1 MFLRQKLFGKPVQQ
15 AAATSAKSVSNK
27 VVSAPAFRSVSQ
39 HLKAFA
45 TIDPNNLSKSDK
57 GFNLVKGEWTS
68 TKQYMDLV
76 DPLNGGTMIRVPDT
90 SLDEIDPFVES
101 LQECPKTGL
110 HNPFKNK
117 ERYLMLS
124 EVNRK
129 VVECMHDPEV
139 FDFFVRCI
147 QRTAP
152 KSKAQTSAELAVT
165 VDFFENFCGD
175 RVRFLAHSVR
185 QPGDHLG
192 QFNTSYRF
200 PFGPVGVITPFNFPI
215 EIPVLQMMGAL
226 YMGNKPLVKGDSR
239 TSIVLEQWVRMLH
252 HCGMPKED
260 LDFIHADGPVME
272 KILKQA
278 DAKMTLFT
286 GSSTVGEH
294 LVKALKGKVKLED
307 GGYDWKILGPDVP
320 RRQEDIDFVAYTC
333 DQDAYAHTGQ
343 KCSAQ
348 SVMFMHR
355 NWRKTGLIEKMK
367 EQASKR
373 SLDNLTI
380 GPVLTWNNERI

>member
-1 MFLRQKLFGKPVQQ
+1 MSQMLQSRSILNMVQQ
-15 AAATSAKSVSNK
+15 RAI
-27 VVSAPAFRSVSQ
+27 SQ

-45 TIDPNNLSKSDK
+45 TIDPNNLSSSDK
-57 GFNLVKGEWTS
+57 GFNLVNGQWQSSNE
-68 TKQYMDLV
+68 YVDLV
-76 DPLNGGTMIRVPDT
+76 DPLNGGTMIKIPDT
-90 SLDEIDPFVES
+90 QMDEIDPFVDS
-101 LQECPKTGL
+101 LKAVPKTGL

-129 VVECMHDPEV
+129 LVDCMHDKEV
-139 FDFFVRCI
+139 FDFFVKSI
-147 QRTAP
+147 QRVAP
-152 KSKAQTSAELAVT
+152 KSYQQTAAELQVT
-165 VDFFENFCGD
+165 LDFYENFCGD
-175 RVRFLAHSVR
+175 RVRFLANSIR

-239 TSIVLEQWVRMLH
+239 VSIVLEQWIRMLH
-252 HCGMPKED
+252 HCGLPKED

-272 KILKQA
+272 KILQKA

-286 GSSTVGEH
+286 GSSRIGEH
-294 LVKALKGKVKLED
+294 LVKALKGKVRLED

-320 RRQEDIDFVAYTC
+320 RRQQDIDFVAYTC
-333 DQDAYAHTGQ
+333 DQDAYAHTG
-343 KCSAQ
+343 
-348 SVMFMHR
+348 
-355 NWRKTGLIEKMK
+355 
-367 EQASKR
+367 
-373 SLDNLTI
+373 
-380 GPVLTWNNERI
+380 